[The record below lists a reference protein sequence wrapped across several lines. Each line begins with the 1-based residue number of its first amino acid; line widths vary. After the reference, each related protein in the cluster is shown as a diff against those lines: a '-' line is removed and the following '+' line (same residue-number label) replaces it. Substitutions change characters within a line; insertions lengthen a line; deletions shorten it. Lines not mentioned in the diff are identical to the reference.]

1 MLFRSISKNE
11 LKDLFELINNSPKN
25 WDDQE
30 HLKNMKKD
38 KEKYNSFWSNRL
50 LIIENNSTMKS
61 INDRIHSLFDL
72 KKYEV
77 HKFSKIMRYFPGD
90 SLALHNDDGY
100 SKEMKMSIVFY
111 LNDDYNGGEIYF
123 DKLNFNIKQRAGSML
138 IFPSN
143 EEFTHCVKEI
153 QEGPIRYV
161 STIFIF
167 QNSLNHDGI

>member
-1 MLFRSISKNE
+1 MKNLIDININSLNNFNLKLIDFKNNIFCIENFISKNE

-100 SKEMKMSIVFY
+100 SKEKI
-111 LNDDYNGGEIYF
+111 G
-123 DKLNFNIKQRAGSML
+123 RA
-138 IFPSN
+138 
-143 EEFTHCVKEI
+143 HV
-153 QEGPIRYV
+153 
-161 STIFIF
+161 
-167 QNSLNHDGI
+167 